1 MMLFNSFVSERQ
13 CKDTTFSVLLQ
24 AISAPQSPYG
34 YLRKLNATYGNLFEQ
49 NIWIFQGK
57 AVTLQYET
65 NS

>member
-1 MMLFNSFVSERQ
+1 M
-13 CKDTTFSVLLQ
+13 LLQ
-24 AISAPQSPYG
+24 AISALQSPYG

-49 NIWIFQGK
+49 NIWLIQEK